1 MSTRKTTKWMATLLC
16 MVMLMP
22 AVACGSKGDSTT
34 EATSTPAPTQQ
45 AQVDDSSNTTDGSTD
60 SQPEAT
66 ATPTAEP
73 EPSYDFGGRVV
84 RIGSYYDMTPNPEE
98 SALKEALAERIAF
111 VEENYNCDIQFV
123 NLGGDYLNTYITSVL
138 AGEPCCEIGYVMT
151 YKLLP
156 SLIEG
161 GIAYPVS
168 DLGVIDFD
176 DYKWRTDVVEAGY
189 YKGKNYGMLLKDPEI
204 RYGIFWNK
212 TLFEKYGLPNLY
224 ELYNKDEWTWD
235 KFKEI
240 AIAGNQD
247 VDKDGTIDI
256 YGFNERESLAWC
268 YLYSNGAD
276 VVKKTDT
283 GMEVNLSDPKVVEAL
298 TALQDFTTTV
308 DYQHGW
314 LGDWRSQIWNF
325 RDGTALMC
333 LEEYW
338 ISYGY
343 LTKAEGGMADEWG
356 WVPFPKG
363 PSAEDWS
370 CYGKEFGGRFMLN
383 GIENPEEVALI
394 YDLITDIA
402 DTEEEWNELMEAQL
416 ENWAVDAE
424 SVENVSYINN
434 AGVGIINPIKGF
446 GDISNAMNNMF
457 DEIKNGSS
465 TPQVAIEKN
474 QELIAQ
480 AIKDALNYDY
490 DAEMQA
496 IKDAAEQASE
506 GETAGE

>member
-1 MSTRKTTKWMATLLC
+1 MRKTKKWIAAFLC
-16 MVMLMP
+16 AMMILPV
-22 AVACGSKGDSTT
+22 VACGSKTT
-34 EATSTPAPTQQ
+34 DNGTGAENTPAPTQQ
-45 AQVDDSSNTTDGSTD
+45 AQKDNTDNTQ
-60 SQPEAT
+60 QPDAP
-66 ATPTAEP
+66 TPTPEP
-73 EPSYDFGGRVV
+73 EYDFGGRVV
-84 RIGSYYDMTPNPEE
+84 RIGSYYDMAPNPED
-98 SALKEALAERIAF
+98 SALKEALAKRIAF

-123 NLGGDYLNTYITSVL
+123 NLGGDYLNTY
-138 AGEPCCEIGYVMT
+138 MT
-151 YKLLP
+151 YNLLP

-161 GIAYPVS
+161 GIAYPIS
-168 DLGVIDFD
+168 DLGVIDFED
-176 DYKWRTDVVEAGY
+176 VKWRADVVEAGT
-189 YKGKNYGMLLKDPEI
+189 YKGKNYGLLLQDPEI

-224 ELYNKDEWTWD
+224 ELYENDQWTWD

-240 AIAGNQD
+240 AVAGNQD
-247 VDKDGTIDI
+247 VDNDGTIDI
-256 YGFNERESLAWC
+256 YGFNERESLEWC

-276 VVKKTDT
+276 VVKKTDS
-283 GMEVNLSDPKVVEAL
+283 GMEVNLNDPKVVEAL

-314 LGDWRSQIWNF
+314 LGDWQSQIWNF

-338 ISYGY
+338 ISYAY
-343 LTKAEGGMADEWG
+343 LTSTDGGMTDEWG

-363 PSAEDWS
+363 PSATDWS

-402 DTEEEWNELMEAQL
+402 ETEEEWSELLEAQL

-424 SVENVSYINN
+424 TVENVSNINTS
-434 AGVGIINPIKGF
+434 GVAIINPVKGF
-446 GDISNAMNNMF
+446 GGIDGALNNMF
-457 DEIKNGSS
+457 NEIKNGSS

-474 QELIAQ
+474 LALIDQ
-480 AIKDALNYDY
+480 AIKDAVNYDY
-490 DAEMQA
+490 DADMQA
-496 IKDAAEQASE
+496 IKNAADAAANDGATE
-506 GETAGE
+506 